1 MISQKSILK
10 IPSFRTFLFILVL
23 PSKYFKGFY
32 CFGTELVGH
41 GNSDKIEGLPV
52 FIPDFKECRDDI
64 LDHIHDVKKFLETQY
79 GQAPPLF
86 ILGHSM
92 GKVLYYFF

>member
-1 MISQKSILK
+1 MDSK
-10 IPSFRTFLFILVL
+10 SFRTFFTHIID
-23 PSKYFKGFY
+23 SSATKYFKGFY
-32 CFGTELVGH
+32 CFGTDLVGH
-41 GNSDKIEGLPV
+41 GNSDKIKGLPV

-64 LDHIHDVKKFLETQY
+64 LDHIHDVKQFMESQY

-92 GKVLYYFF
+92 GK